1 MTISVSLQLVQFKEV
16 MLLARS
22 KSTHDSDSLLMAK
35 VIVKANENGPY
46 LVMVGE
52 TVSTALC
59 RCGQSE
65 NKPYCDGTH
74 RKINFRAPVAEV
86 TIIE

>member
-1 MTISVSLQLVQFKEV
+1 MSVRHRKLFGREGVTLVTRV
-16 MLLARS
+16 YIMP
-22 KSTHDSDSLLMAK
+22 K
-35 VIVKANENGPY
+35 VVVKANENGPD
-46 LVMVGE
+46 LVIVDG

-74 RKINFRAPVAEV
+74 RKVNFRAPAAEV
-86 TIIE
+86 KITE